1 MGVIDHRMQ
10 REIRAREAFV
20 MYANR
25 ASYVAIAKKL
35 NVSPPTVKNDINWY
49 ISNRATKQEMESVDR
64 RNSSQVK
71 REEKTEEKKR
81 RREER
86 NKWIR
91 SIIKRLMDGNTIEE
105 VAKEIDRSV
114 PTIYKLISSYEE
126 VDPEFVSEYRKIAK
140 THRFGRFSHQNR
152 D

>member
-1 MGVIDHRMQ
+1 MGAIDHRMK

-25 ASYVAIAKKL
+25 SSYVAIAKKL
-35 NVSPPTVKNDINWY
+35 GVSPPTVKNDIDWY
-49 ISNRATKQEMESVDR
+49 ISNRATKQEMDSVDR
-64 RNSSQVK
+64 RNASQVK
-71 REEKTEEKKR
+71 RDEKAEDR
-81 RREER
+81 RLKREER

-91 SIIKRLMDGNTIEE
+91 SIIKRLMDGLTIEE
-105 VAKEIDRSV
+105 VAKEVDRSV

-126 VDPEFVSEYRKIAK
+126 VDPDFVSEYRRIAR
-140 THRFGRFSHQNR
+140 THRFGRFSHQT